1 MLAIRNS
8 LHSILFILFSN
19 FILLLKSNTILVFV
33 KHKFGYYEAGKAGDG
48 DINSQPVLFAP
59 HSYKIK

>member
-1 MLAIRNS
+1 MLANRNP
-8 LHSILFILFSN
+8 LHRILFILLSN

-33 KHKFGYYEAGKAGDG
+33 KHKFGYYGAGKFGNG
-48 DINSQPVLFAP
+48 DINSQPELFAP